1 MSETKIDLSQYH
13 NSLSR
18 KHQVIRLIWGVVW
31 PMATWFLPRSMGMP
45 WKRTLLRAFGAKVAD
60 TANVYSS
67 AKVYFPSNLTMGEYS
82 CLASDVDCYNVAPI
96 RIGAN
101 ATVSQG
107 AYLCTASHD
116 ITDPLNHLI
125 TAPIVI
131 EDQAWIG
138 AKAFVGMGV
147 TIGQGAVV
155 GATASVYK
163 NVESWTVVGGNPA
176 KFIKMRV
183 IEKNNMRGVIPL
195 LMTASVSTRGMKGA
209 CFSDEEREMM
219 YVTALTFYIEN
230 LLKRD
235 EKYSIVFAENSGW
248 DLSKIKSKLPSFD
261 EKKIEFISLPPD
273 KFDVS
278 KGKGYNELLLI
289 NKAMGISELIREAG
303 VFFKVTGRYPVYN
316 IRHFVDKAF
325 TFLSIGG
332 GDLYAD
338 IKDHKLYDWL
348 RLGWC
353 GHSFDCRLFG
363 VRTEWFKKH
372 MAPLYCKC
380 NDYEGILLEGVLFE
394 LIKNPIGKLSLRFD
408 REPHFGGLE
417 GSNVDAVSFSK
428 KQDSIKGKVKRMT
441 GNSIRIF
448 MPWFKF

>member
-147 TIGQGAVV
+147 TIGQVAVV

-183 IEKNNMRGVIPL
+183 IEKNNMRG
-195 LMTASVSTRGMKGA
+195 G
-209 CFSDEEREMM
+209 
-219 YVTALTFYIEN
+219 
-230 LLKRD
+230 
-235 EKYSIVFAENSGW
+235 
-248 DLSKIKSKLPSFD
+248 
-261 EKKIEFISLPPD
+261 
-273 KFDVS
+273 
-278 KGKGYNELLLI
+278 
-289 NKAMGISELIREAG
+289 
-303 VFFKVTGRYPVYN
+303 
-316 IRHFVDKAF
+316 
-325 TFLSIGG
+325 
-332 GDLYAD
+332 
-338 IKDHKLYDWL
+338 
-348 RLGWC
+348 
-353 GHSFDCRLFG
+353 
-363 VRTEWFKKH
+363 
-372 MAPLYCKC
+372 
-380 NDYEGILLEGVLFE
+380 
-394 LIKNPIGKLSLRFD
+394 
-408 REPHFGGLE
+408 
-417 GSNVDAVSFSK
+417 
-428 KQDSIKGKVKRMT
+428 
-441 GNSIRIF
+441 
-448 MPWFKF
+448 